1 MKQQN
6 NKTVN
11 VSVKMLVEI
20 SNLVEINNTLVLIFL
35 AEIAGFCQYNKVLTV
50 FRWVI
55 FKIDLGL

>member
-1 MKQQN
+1 
-6 NKTVN
+6 
-11 VSVKMLVEI
+11 MLVEI
-20 SNLVEINNTLVLIFL
+20 SNLVEINNALVLIFL